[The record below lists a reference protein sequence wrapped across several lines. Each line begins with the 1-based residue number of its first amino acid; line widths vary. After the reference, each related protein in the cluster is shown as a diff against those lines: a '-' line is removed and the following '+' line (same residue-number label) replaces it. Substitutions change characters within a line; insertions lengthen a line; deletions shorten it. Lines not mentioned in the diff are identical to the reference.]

1 MADFKTQF
9 NPADPTIISG
19 QRAVTDE
26 NSTRVKADVS
36 EEIFQYDPN
45 ANSLTLLMTKLRS
58 RRSVSQY
65 LFHWL
70 EKDRQP
76 RFTKVATGATAAQTA
91 TMVVTASDGGKLF
104 PRALIVNIDTGER
117 ALVTSVSTDTP
128 TLVRGIG
135 SEGAFPMTAG
145 DRIEIIGSAYEEGA
159 DVGSSRTVQT
169 RNVEQYT
176 QIIRTPIAFTGRDEN
191 TDMYGG
197 NDKMTERKWIA
208 VEHAISI
215 EKAFWWSRKHSAV
228 MTGDDKYTTYMN
240 GIDSYC
246 DDNEWDLNGVPFTER
261 SFTEYLEYAMRRG
274 KGGKMGR
281 RQKFLF
287 CAPRFVTELESMARD
302 RLQVLPASEVFGL
315 EVTAFKSS
323 HGKVMLIEHPLFEDR
338 GDIAFLIDMNHVK
351 YVYHQGRD
359 TKLLENRGG
368 NGVDGTTEE
377 YLSDVAIQFELSEAH
392 GRISR
397 LPL

>member
-1 MADFKTQF
+1 MADFKSQF

-45 ANSLTLLMTKLRS
+45 ANSLTLLATKLRK
-58 RRSVSQY
+58 RRKVSQY

-70 EKDRQP
+70 EKDRYP
-76 RFTKVATGATAAQTA
+76 RFTTIATGATAAQTA
-91 TMVVTASDGGKLF
+91 TAVVAAGDGSKLY
-104 PRALIVNIDTGER
+104 PRAFLLNHNTGER
-117 ALVTSVSTDTP
+117 MLVSSVSTDTP
-128 TLVRGIG
+128 TLIRGIG
-135 SEGAFPMTAG
+135 DEGAFPITVG
-145 DRIEIIGSAYEEGA
+145 DKIEIIGSAYEEGA

-169 RNVEQYT
+169 RNVEQFT
-176 QIIRTPIAFTGRDEN
+176 QIIRTPIEFTGRDEN

-197 NDKMTERKWIA
+197 NDKMTERKWVA
-208 VEHAISI
+208 VEHAISV
-215 EKAFWWSRKHSAV
+215 EKNFWWGRKHSAV
-228 MTGDDKYTTYMN
+228 LTGDDKFTTFMN
-240 GIDSYC
+240 GVDAYT
-246 DDNEWDLNGVPFTER
+246 DANEWDLNGVPFTER
-261 SFTEYLEYAMRRG
+261 SFTEYLEYAMRHG

-302 RLQVLPASEVFGL
+302 RMQVLPSSEVFGL

-323 HGKVMLIEHPLFEDR
+323 HGKVMLIEHPLFEEQ
-338 GDIAFLIDMNHVK
+338 GDIAFLLDMNHVK

-377 YLSDVAIQFELSEAH
+377 YLSDVAIQLELSEAH
-392 GRISR
+392 GKITR